1 MNVAP
6 SAPAAATPVTESKSF
21 WPGGWWKIME
31 FRIGI
36 IPLPVYI
43 VLFGVI
49 AWFVHIPGKFPT
61 EICMMMAVLA
71 VGGFT
76 CGQIGKWLPGLHHFG
91 AAAILATFVPSYLT
105 YHKILPPVIITSVVD
120 FTKSTNFLYL
130 FIAAVCVG
138 SILGMDRT
146 VLIKG
151 FLKIFVPISVGSIL
165 AALVGLGVGSA
176 LGIGAKQTFFYL
188 VVPVMAGG
196 VGEGAIPLSTGY
208 AQVLHLKQGD
218 EFAHVLPSVM
228 FGSLMAILCAAA
240 LSFYARKH
248 PQLTGY
254 GQLAPGEQDDLNPAH
269 DSLPPSLDVSHVAA
283 AGSLALS
290 LYLIGL
296 FLQSYFGRLD
306 IAVPAAL
313 AMLALAIVAKWAHV
327 VSPQLQAGA
336 QLVYKFFASAVTYPL
351 LFAIGVASTPWD
363 KLMAAF
369 APGNLIVITCTV
381 LTMVVTGFFLGK
393 WIKLYP
399 IETAIINA
407 CRCGQ
412 GGTGDVAILTA
423 ADRMQLMPFA
433 QIATRIGG
441 LITVS
446 LAIVLMSQFK

>member
-1 MNVAP
+1 
-6 SAPAAATPVTESKSF
+6 
-21 WPGGWWKIME
+21 ME

-36 IPLPVYI
+36 IPLPVYV
-43 VLFGVI
+43 VLVGVI
-49 AWFVHIPGKFPT
+49 WWFVHIPGKFPG

-76 CGQIGKWLPGLHHFG
+76 CGQIGKWLPGLKHLG

-105 YHKILPPVIITSVVD
+105 YHKILSPVLITAIVD

-151 FLKIFVPISVGSIL
+151 FLKIFMPMFVGSVL
-165 AALVGLGVGSA
+165 ATLVGVGVGSA
-176 LGIGAKQTFFYL
+176 LGIGAKKTFFYL
-188 VVPVMAGG
+188 VVPTMAGG

-208 AQVLHLKQGD
+208 AQVMHLKQGD
-218 EFAHVLPSVM
+218 EFARVIPAVM
-228 FGSLMAILCAAA
+228 FGSLMAILCAAV
-240 LSFYARKH
+240 LSFYGRKH
-248 PQLTGY
+248 PKLTGNGQLT
-254 GQLAPGEQDDLNPAH
+254 PGEQDDLNPAH
-269 DSLPPSLDVSHVAA
+269 DNLPPSLDVAHVAA

-290 LYLIGL
+290 LYLVGM
-296 FLQSYFGRLD
+296 FLQSYFGLKN
-306 IAVPAAL
+306 IAIPAAL
-313 AMLALAIVAKWAHV
+313 VMLALAILAKWAHA

-363 KLMAAF
+363 KLMDAF
-369 APGNLIVITCTV
+369 KVVNLITITATV
-381 LTMVVTGFFLGK
+381 VTMVLSGFFVGK

-399 IETAIINA
+399 IDTAIITA

-423 ADRMQLMPFA
+423 SDRMQLMPFA
-433 QIATRIGG
+433 QISTRIGG
-441 LITVS
+441 LFTVF
-446 LAIVLMSQFK
+446 LAIILMAKYG